1 MRKRQTFL
9 LTVLTPD
16 NGTSSF
22 CGRVKVI
29 STGKTSSFANLEEF
43 YCLIASEMTEE
54 KIQHIAGQDQASGCT
69 DKTVLSP

>member
-43 YCLIASEMTEE
+43 YRLISSEMKEE
-54 KIQHIAGQDQASGCT
+54 KMQRIAGQDQTSGCS
-69 DKTVLSP
+69 DETVLSP